1 MVQLQV
7 VSELSTNKQH
17 SLLLVEE
24 LRITSNRKLL
34 LTTPALSPPHMGGGD
49 LINAFLPHTV
59 IISLDFQW
67 LWATTTHLEEPD
79 KLNFKLIIEIS
90 KLFMQWLPAEAAL
103 SSLLNLHLQ
112 CQNSFVLSHCTPC
125 TQLCIPKPSHI
136 PLFPPPMSIL
146 LTGFLE
152 TAHLW
157 ESLFVSSNEQK
168 KKKKKEQLNYCLLE
182 DKTRA
187 SLITLCAAAA
197 ELHI

>member
-1 MVQLQV
+1 MGLESHRQPGE
-7 VSELSTNKQH
+7 SRGGSASGGAWAFNKQTTFP
-17 SLLLVEE
+17 SWEEE

-34 LTTPALSPPHMGGGD
+34 LTTPALSPPHTGGGD

-67 LWATTTHLEEPD
+67 LWATTTHLEESD

-112 CQNSFVLSHCTPC
+112 CQNSFVLSHCTPY

-152 TAHLW
+152 TAHLR
-157 ESLFVSSNEQK
+157 ESLFVSSNEEK
-168 KKKKKEQLNYCLLE
+168 RKSKRNN
-182 DKTRA
+182 
-187 SLITLCAAAA
+187 SITV
-197 ELHI
+197 